1 MSMKE
6 AGNLLSRVTGKELR
20 FYSTYDFGRQKDEN
34 NLSVIIDDEE
44 EARNLVLNI
53 RPELSEGLVTF
64 VGTTKWYGDERHSG
78 VELVIGEGD
87 SQFDILRLARTDA
100 LNYGMETEDLIQRL
114 KEIQEQHQIQIQI
127 FQAESDTL
135 WFDLNGH
142 IGDLSGLCEDL
153 YDFCPDVV
161 DQNLG
166 SMEDLEAFVEVMRQV
181 YLWWD

>member
-1 MSMKE
+1 M
-6 AGNLLSRVTGKELR
+6 L
-20 FYSTYDFGRQKDEN
+20 
-34 NLSVIIDDEE
+34 
-44 EARNLVLNI
+44 ARPHAL
-53 RPELSEGLVTF
+53 G
-64 VGTTKWYGDERHSG
+64 G
-78 VELVIGEGD
+78 
-87 SQFDILRLARTDA
+87 SQFDIFRLARTDA

-114 KEIQEQHQIQIQI
+114 KEVQEQHQIQIQI

-135 WFDLNGH
+135 WFDLNGP

-153 YDFCPDVV
+153 YGFCPDVV

>member
-64 VGTTKWYGDERHSG
+64 VGTTKCMGTSKHEVWSWSLEK
-78 VELVIGEGD
+78 VIPNLT
-87 SQFDILRLARTDA
+87 SSVSPAPMRLITGWRQRT
-100 LNYGMETEDLIQRL
+100 
-114 KEIQEQHQIQIQI
+114 
-127 FQAESDTL
+127 
-135 WFDLNGH
+135 
-142 IGDLSGLCEDL
+142 
-153 YDFCPDVV
+153 
-161 DQNLG
+161 
-166 SMEDLEAFVEVMRQV
+166 
-181 YLWWD
+181 